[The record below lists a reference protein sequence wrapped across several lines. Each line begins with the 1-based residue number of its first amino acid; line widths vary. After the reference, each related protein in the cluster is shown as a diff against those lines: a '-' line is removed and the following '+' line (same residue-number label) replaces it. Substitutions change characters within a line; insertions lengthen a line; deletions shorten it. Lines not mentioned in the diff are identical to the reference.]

1 MKLGRVN
8 KLLFNG
14 SEQEMEEKGFLLL
27 SKKEVRKKFVLVSR
41 LILQTEQVHLIN
53 QSNYQRN
60 IHQYTKALKE
70 MLNIYLNHSKRN

>member
-1 MKLGRVN
+1 MKLGRVS
-8 KLLFNG
+8 KLLFSG